1 MNHDL
6 NDSEDKRAY
15 RISFRLNACHQS
27 LAIIYESLVDREF
40 AISDK
45 EAKQI
50 INEMRLII
58 KSIKHDDF

>member
-1 MNHDL
+1 MNQEL

-27 LAIIYESLVDREF
+27 LAVIYESLVDREF
-40 AISDK
+40 GSVEN
-45 EAKQI
+45 EARQI